1 MLEVHSNV
9 FVGDVSSMV
18 RDKLWDLAV
27 SKVRAGN
34 CALLFNAQNEQ
45 GFTIRLH
52 GPARRRPEDFE
63 GLTLIRE
70 P

>member
-1 MLEVHSNV
+1 
-9 FVGDVSSMV
+9 MV

-27 SKVRAGN
+27 SEARVGN
-34 CALLFNAQNEQ
+34 YLFLFNAQNEQ
-45 GFTIRLH
+45 GFAIRIH
-52 GPARRRPEDFE
+52 GPTRRRPEDFE